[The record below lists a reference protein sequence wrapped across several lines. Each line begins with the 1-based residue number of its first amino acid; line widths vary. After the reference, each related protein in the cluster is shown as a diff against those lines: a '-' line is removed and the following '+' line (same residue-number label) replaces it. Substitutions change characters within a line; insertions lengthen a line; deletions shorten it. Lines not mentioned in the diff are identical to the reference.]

1 MCMRPCGPV
10 RHHRGSRRKTVK
22 PVTETSVI
30 YPTESTITLTR
41 DGRIKSGSHVIGQW
55 TKDEIYEGG
64 FHFRPIYSGH
74 GKVCYTASIP
84 GKEPVICTRKKD
96 LYPEIAR
103 VCRGGVSLKE

>member
-22 PVTETSVI
+22 QVTETAVI
-30 YPTESTITLTR
+30 YPTESNITLTR
-41 DGRIKSGSHVIGQW
+41 DGQIKAGSHVIGQW
-55 TKDEIYEGG
+55 SKDEIYEGG

-74 GKVCYTASIP
+74 GKVSYTASIP
-84 GKEPVICTRKKD
+84 GKEPVICTRKKE

-103 VCRGGVSLKE
+103 VCRGGVSLRE